1 MLKKTLLWTPFL
13 VSLMFGNAIPVR
25 SQTLKTFRV
34 MTPVLESSVLYME
47 AASRFGFYEQEGLKL
62 ELVRATLPTSVQAI
76 LGGSGD
82 YSVHG
87 GNIGAILGG
96 VPFKV
101 LAVNTDKSPQ
111 YIVARAEITS
121 LKDLVGK
128 TMAIDDIGGAADW
141 AARETL
147 ARNGIPLDK
156 ISFRRIGT
164 PPLRFQALVAGAVD
178 AAPLNFMFA
187 GRAKEKNFR
196 VLVYSG
202 DFLTDIQLTA
212 AAPIEKIQKSPEEI
226 YKFLKA
232 TLKGRYF
239 QFENPDEGYKLFL
252 ELEGLSDGKF
262 ARDGWEEMRMRSSKE
277 ARVGLLS
284 EETMMQSINDWKGQ
298 MKLGGRPLKIEGRPA
313 EVFDFSFV
321 KRANEEIKAEGFDPR
336 RYHYSGKK

>member
-1 MLKKTLLWTPFL
+1 MLKKGLLMIPVL
-13 VSLMFGNAIPVR
+13 LSLMFGSGIPVH
-25 SQTLKTFRV
+25 SQTLKTVRV

-82 YSVHG
+82 YCVHG
-87 GNIGAILGG
+87 GAVGAILGG

-111 YIVARAEITS
+111 YIVARTEITS
-121 LKDLVGK
+121 LKELVGK

-147 ARNGIPLDK
+147 ARNGIPPDK

-187 GRAKEKNFR
+187 GRAREKNLR
-196 VLVYSG
+196 ILVYSG

-212 AAPIEKIQKSPEEI
+212 AAPVEKIQKSPEEI

-239 QFENPDEGYKLFL
+239 EFGNPDEGYKLFL
-252 ELEGLSDGKF
+252 ELEGLSDSKF
-262 ARDGWEEMRMRSSKE
+262 ARDGWEERRMRSSKE
-277 ARVGLLS
+277 ARIGLLS
-284 EETMMQSINDWKGQ
+284 EETAMQSIHEWKGQ
-298 MKLGGRPLKIEGRPA
+298 MKLGGRPLKIEGRPD
-313 EVFDFSFV
+313 EVFDFSFA